1 MIKDPIIIEGYEI
14 NVVLPFDYEKSG
26 AVYPVVYVQDGGDM
40 VMDSYNQLDHLIRT
54 KEIEACIF
62 VGIEPI
68 ERNHDYTPWRATGLS
83 VGRPDFGG
91 GAEKFLSILQGEIK
105 PYIDANYRTK
115 PDALSTT
122 MAGASFG
129 GLVSLFASYWYP
141 NIFGNFVLL
150 SPSMWYEG
158 VLGFLQSGKPDVERS
173 GQRMYMY
180 VGELEGVYH
189 TTLQQ
194 HMVPNCRAAADLL
207 RSEEFEVFKFV
218 VDPHG
223 THDAHFFAC
232 YFVEAMKELFPGR

>member
-1 MIKDPIIIEGYEI
+1 MIIEGYEI
-14 NVVLPFDYEKSG
+14 SVVLPFGYEESS
-26 AVYPVVYVQDGGDM
+26 ATYPVVYVQDGGDM

-68 ERNHDYTPWRATGLS
+68 ERNRDYTPWRAAGLTS
-83 VGRPDFGG
+83 GRPDFGG
-91 GAEKFLSILQGEIK
+91 GAGHYLSILVGSIK
-105 PYIDANYRTK
+105 PYIDEAYRTK
-115 PDALSTT
+115 PDAVNTT
-122 MAGASFG
+122 IAGASFG
-129 GLVSLFASYWYP
+129 ALVSLFASYWYP

-158 VLGFLQSGKPDVERS
+158 VLEFLRSERHVLDRS
-173 GQRMYMY
+173 KQRMYIY

-207 RSEEFEVFKFV
+207 HSEKFGIFKFV
-218 VDPHG
+218 LGPGG
-223 THDAHFFAC
+223 THDAHFFAH
-232 YFVEAMKELFPGR
+232 YFVDAMRTLFPGMGD